1 MTQHVEEEFGQ
12 SLENAKAWMQAVQE
26 RLRVNDNTR
35 GPKEQ
40 LEARLRQ
47 TKEIYESETEGMM
60 KMEIVYKAGKEL
72 QENGNEDKRH
82 ETICKLKNIKEHWE
96 ETRTYIIHC
105 HSRIEWVWLHW
116 NEYLKAYE
124 EFSLWLAKMN
134 LELEPNLQLQLGLK
148 EKCWQLDHHHVL
160 LKVIHNHNDVRNR
173 LLDEAACLHSITEDA
188 SMNDEVQ
195 KKLEASYEDIRSKA
209 QERVLLLQKIV
220 EEHKSYQQRVE
231 KFQNWILSKADEM
244 NKFFEMKGRMDE
256 KLMKLQYHGSC
267 SVSSDLYSLLYFNFQ
282 SMYLGVSTMKRR
294 HCRILK
300 EWRGGG
306 KRRLEELRISWEELR
321 RLCKIEKGRLEA
333 VLQSESENTKKV
345 SKLKLDIAAFRKRVQ
360 KLNDGLEVSDQER
373 TQEEMIVLL
382 QKILQIRGNIADEES
397 TAERL
402 KAQLKEVFQF
412 SQDVQVQSD
421 VLAAVKEYQSV
432 KRRAFTLYAEMETS
446 LWWLFQVPLRDFLHW
461 KSAVLTTLSVPE
473 DQTSFIEHLNKVKF
487 LVQQSCHLKDRL
499 GFLSEKQ
506 DLLRSIFDKNDVESL
521 RLHTDRT
528 LREREELHAR
538 LLQCKDHLE
547 TSASKSQDFKLM
559 FKSIQKSLS
568 TFKDRIASEGNLQ
581 PDILSKKAQKE
592 RLQVIYKDLID
603 FEPNILKME
612 SFVSE
617 YPSYKC
623 QFAQLL
629 AEWKTL
635 NNILQKSLQE
645 CEKSVNDHEHFRER
659 LLSLQQWMMIIQQKL
674 EPYKS
679 VNGDRSAENR
689 EAELEK
695 MLSEFPEKEMYLHET
710 DVLGLS
716 VLENTSTE
724 GQQSLQIPRQVSDVA
739 SLGSDFKNNW
749 SNEDICS
756 EQISLEGMP
765 GVETGV
771 SSSTSNTSNGVRD
784 QTVPDVV
791 DGPFLDKQRRLPR
804 MSNSENY
811 LKLREQFEQWLNER
825 MHKLNKILMR
835 TNLLTDRELKSKQQV
850 IKKLQSEVPE
860 GQNLFQSLLNAKGPE
875 IGEDAHFEGLRYKW
889 MLYKSKLK
897 NPANL
902 ESATLTQVENRID
915 TGKKRSGF
923 CPFLY
928 RVCCAALP
936 LQLLLLSLLLLA
948 FLLPLVDEGSS
959 CSLANNFARSFNLML
974 RYDGPPPT

>member
-256 KLMKLQYHGSC
+256 KLMKLQ
-267 SVSSDLYSLLYFNFQ
+267 
-282 SMYLGVSTMKRR
+282 
-294 HCRILK
+294 
-300 EWRGGG
+300 
-306 KRRLEELRISWEELR
+306 
-321 RLCKIEKGRLEA
+321 
-333 VLQSESENTKKV
+333 
-345 SKLKLDIAAFRKRVQ
+345 
-360 KLNDGLEVSDQER
+360 
-373 TQEEMIVLL
+373 
-382 QKILQIRGNIADEES
+382 QIRGNIADEES

-412 SQDVQVQSD
+412 SQDVQ
-421 VLAAVKEYQSV
+421 
-432 KRRAFTLYAEMETS
+432 
-446 LWWLFQVPLRDFLHW
+446 
-461 KSAVLTTLSVPE
+461 
-473 DQTSFIEHLNKVKF
+473 F

-689 EAELEK
+689 EAELE
-695 MLSEFPEKEMYLHET
+695 
-710 DVLGLS
+710 
-716 VLENTSTE
+716 
-724 GQQSLQIPRQVSDVA
+724 
-739 SLGSDFKNNW
+739 
-749 SNEDICS
+749 
-756 EQISLEGMP
+756 
-765 GVETGV
+765 
-771 SSSTSNTSNGVRD
+771 
-784 QTVPDVV
+784 
-791 DGPFLDKQRRLPR
+791 RRLPR

-902 ESATLTQVENRID
+902 ESATLTQ
-915 TGKKRSGF
+915 KRSGF

>member
-1 MTQHVEEEFGQ
+1 MLPLSLKSEAMTQHVEEEFGQ

-47 TKEIYESETEGMM
+47 TKEIYESEIEGMM

-72 QENGNEDKRH
+72 QEIGNEDKRH

-148 EKCWQLDHHHVL
+148 EKCWQLDHHHIL
-160 LKVIHNHNDVRNR
+160 LKVIHNHSDVLNR

-195 KKLEASYEDIRSKA
+195 KKLEASYEDINSKA

-231 KFQNWILSKADEM
+231 KFQNWILSKADEV
-244 NKFFEMKGRMDE
+244 NKCFEMKGRMDE
-256 KLMKLQYHGSC
+256 KLMRLQHVLGSINNEEKTLQDIERMAAAVKENT
-267 SVSSDLYSLLYFNFQ
+267 SP
-282 SMYLGVSTMKRR
+282 LGAE
-294 HCRILK
+294 RISK
-300 EWRGGG
+300 
-306 KRRLEELRISWEELR
+306 RLEELRISWEELR

-333 VLQSESENTKKV
+333 VVQCESENTKKV
-345 SKLKLDIAAFRKRVQ
+345 SKLKLDTAAFRKRVQ
-360 KLNDGLEVSDQER
+360 KLNDGLQVSDQER
-373 TQEEMIVLL
+373 TQEEMIILL
-382 QKILQIRGNIADEES
+382 QKMLQIRGNIADEES

-473 DQTSFIEHLNKVKF
+473 DQTSFIEHLKQVKF
-487 LVQQSCHLKDRL
+487 LVQQSFHLKDRL
-499 GFLSEKQ
+499 RFLSEKQ
-506 DLLRSIFDKNDVESL
+506 DLLSSIFDKNDVESL

-528 LREREELHAR
+528 LKEREELHAR

-547 TSASKSQDFKLM
+547 TSASKAQDFKLM

-581 PDILSKKAQKE
+581 PDILTKKAQKE
-592 RLQVIYKDLID
+592 RLQVIHKDLID
-603 FEPNILKME
+603 FEPNILKMQ

-617 YPSYKC
+617 YPSYKY

-635 NNILQKSLQE
+635 NNSLQKSLQE

-679 VNGDRSAENR
+679 VNGDRSTENR

-695 MLSEFPEKEMYLHET
+695 ILSEFPEKEMYLHET

-716 VLENTSTE
+716 VQENTSAE
-724 GQQSLQIPRQVSDVA
+724 GQVHIQRDLKELKQSWASLQALILHINSLITKLRVEEKIQNEGKVDLRHLLQQRLQISMQVSDVA
-739 SLGSDFKNNW
+739 SLGSDSKNTL

-756 EQISLEGMP
+756 EQISLEGTP
-765 GVETGV
+765 GVEIGV
-771 SSSTSNTSNGVRD
+771 SSSTSNTSTGGRD

-791 DGPFLDKQRRLPR
+791 DGPFLNKQ
-804 MSNSENY
+804 
-811 LKLREQFEQWLNER
+811 
-825 MHKLNKILMR
+825 
-835 TNLLTDRELKSKQQV
+835 
-850 IKKLQSEVPE
+850 KLQSEVPE

-875 IGEDAHFEGLRYKW
+875 IGEDTHLEGLRYKW

-897 NPANL
+897 SSANL
-902 ESATLTQVENRID
+902 KSVTLTQVENRID